1 MSRLLANA
9 SGAIDV
15 LARHGPLTVGQL
27 ASALAIPRSSAYRL
41 ADGLCA
47 DDLAETGPDGRLTLT
62 RRWLHL
68 SDAARNGMS
77 EWAGARPILEWLAAE
92 TEETA
97 FLTVPGAAEA
107 VCIDWAPGR
116 GVTILALK
124 PGRSLPL
131 HAGAAG
137 RVVLAHSPER
147 DVEAYLAR
155 CPLPAFTGTT
165 LTTAAELRADIALT
179 RGRGFAV
186 SDEDVTVGIRSIGAP
201 ILSADG
207 SLAGA
212 VSIGGLAGESRESHA
227 RLVDAVLAAARR
239 LEGRDGISSRPTK
252 G

>member
-9 SGAIDV
+9 AEAIDV
-15 LARHGPLTVGQL
+15 LARRGPQTVGQL
-27 ASALAIPRSSAYRL
+27 AVALAIPRSSAYRL

-47 DDLAETGPDGRLTLT
+47 DALAETTADGRLTLT

-68 SDAARNGMS
+68 SDAARSAMS
-77 EWAGARPILEWLAAE
+77 EWSLARAILERLAVE

-97 FLTVPGAAEA
+97 FLTVPGAGEA

-155 CPLPAFTGTT
+155 CPLPSFTDRT
-165 LTTAAELRADIALT
+165 LTTADALREDMART
-179 RGRGFAV
+179 RAQGYAV

-201 ILSADG
+201 ILRPDG
-207 SLAGA
+207 TLAGA
-212 VSIGGLAGESRESHA
+212 VSIGGLAGESRGRHP
-227 RLVDAVLAAARR
+227 RLVDAVVTAAAR
-239 LEGRDGISSRPTK
+239 LAASDPVPSSNEG
-252 G
+252 